1 MEIIY
6 NWVKNIVCFYIFM
19 AVILHL
25 LPRESYQKY
34 VRFFS
39 GILLTI
45 LVAAPVLSLF
55 GKEEVLMQKISQAG
69 FFQEL
74 DNVKLDTKHLEQAQ
88 KKAYV
93 QEYERAIEM
102 DVGRIAEGMGMEA
115 LWTNVQ
121 LSEEYQVE
129 SIGMEVALLEEEG
142 SPVGKADFGEGGRE
156 YPKAYALK
164 QELMEFYRLGE
175 GQVTVAVQDR

>member
-6 NWVKNIVCFYIFM
+6 GWVKNIVCFYIFM
-19 AVILHL
+19 AIILHL
-25 LPRESYQKY
+25 LPQESYRKY

-39 GILLTI
+39 GMLLTI
-45 LVAAPVLSLF
+45 LVVAPALSLF
-55 GKEEVLMQKISQAG
+55 GKEEALMQKISQAG

-74 DNVKLDTKHLEQAQ
+74 DNVKMDTKYLEQTQ

-93 QEYERAIEM
+93 KEYEKAIEM
-102 DVGRIAEGMGMEA
+102 DVSQIAEGREMQVVWA
-115 LWTNVQ
+115 KVQ

-129 SIGMEVALLEEEG
+129 SIRMEVALSGEDG
-142 SPVGKADFGEGGRE
+142 SSIEKASFGDDSRE
-156 YPKAYALK
+156 YPEVYGLK

-175 GQVTVAVQDR
+175 GQVTVAVQGG